1 MLLTS
6 VSIAFMFRTYFYPQ
20 VYDFFVKGISEKF
33 ALDRGKF
40 KIIYDAASFVLSIV
54 MTLVLFGSI
63 KGIGIGTVI
72 VTIFNGAMINTAG
85 KIVDRFCVVKPM
97 FPTLC
102 RKFDI

>member
-1 MLLTS
+1 
-6 VSIAFMFRTYFYPQ
+6 
-20 VYDFFVKGISEKF
+20 
-33 ALDRGKF
+33 
-40 KIIYDAASFVLSIV
+40 

-85 KIVDRFCVVKPM
+85 KIVDRFCIVKPM
-97 FPTLC
+97 FPALC